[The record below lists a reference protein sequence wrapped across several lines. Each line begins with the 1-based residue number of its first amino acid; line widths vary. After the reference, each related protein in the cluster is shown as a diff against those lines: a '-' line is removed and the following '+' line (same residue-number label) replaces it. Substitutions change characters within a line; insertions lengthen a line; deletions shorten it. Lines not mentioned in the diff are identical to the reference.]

1 MGKPLIGLGINGVIT
16 KLTTITSPE
25 IKHVCKYT
33 YLENVS
39 TTFIPKT
46 DGRDTKKGEI
56 VIGRER

>member
-1 MGKPLIGLGINGVIT
+1 MGKPLIGLGIDGIIA

-39 TTFIPKT
+39 TTFIPEA

-56 VIGRER
+56 IGRER